1 MSNGAS
7 ELSPEE
13 DELRQVESRL
23 KVVMNVWSQE
33 HTLQSATAGHHRA
46 QADLANADRSPR
58 FVSDGSGRL
67 VTSTAEI
74 GALLRAN
81 EALELLARM
90 ENKEPEQELRRLLRR
105 KMDLML
111 TIMNIRA

>member
-1 MSNGAS
+1 M
-7 ELSPEE
+7 
-13 DELRQVESRL
+13 
-23 KVVMNVWSQE
+23 
-33 HTLQSATAGHHRA
+33 
-46 QADLANADRSPR
+46 
-58 FVSDGSGRL
+58 
-67 VTSTAEI
+67 TSTAEI